1 MIEKPYLTA
10 MAVRLEDKKVK
21 SVITKKNAF
30 EFAQMVLGNAICAFS
45 VTCFALPYNMVVSG
59 VSGIGRIIN
68 ILTGFSVSSAVAV
81 LNIVLFIIGAAV
93 LGKRFA
99 ATIALGTFAFPFF
112 MGIFEQM
119 TALHHLV
126 NEPMLAAICAGVLD
140 GVGLGLVMR
149 LGGST
154 GGIDVPAMIMNRKL
168 GWKLA
173 TVMSGMDI
181 AIFLLQ
187 IPVTAAEGIILGILY
202 ALVYGVVMDRMI
214 VLEQGGY
221 QIMIWTEKIHEVN
234 EELLMIGFGTSILRG
249 VGGYLR
255 EDRDI
260 ILCAAS
266 NRNFNKVKRAVLA
279 IDPGAFMTITSMNE
293 INGNGFTFNVADEY
307 ISDFK
312 ERHDGRVNTK

>member
-1 MIEKPYLTA
+1 M
-10 MAVRLEDKKVK
+10 K

-68 ILTGFSVSSAVAV
+68 ILTGLSVSSAVAV

-266 NRNFNKVKRAVLA
+266 NRNFNKVKRAVLS

-312 ERHDGRVNTK
+312 ERHDGRGNIK

>member
-1 MIEKPYLTA
+1 
-10 MAVRLEDKKVK
+10 
-21 SVITKKNAF
+21 
-30 EFAQMVLGNAICAFS
+30 MVLGNAICVFS
-45 VTCFALPYNMVVSG
+45 VTCFALPYNMVISG

-68 ILTGFSVSSAVAV
+68 ILTGLSVSSAVAV

-266 NRNFNKVKRAVLA
+266 NRNFNKVKRAVLS

-312 ERHDGRVNTK
+312 ERHDGRGNIK

>member
-1 MIEKPYLTA
+1 M
-10 MAVRLEDKKVK
+10 K

-68 ILTGFSVSSAVAV
+68 ILTGLSVSSAVAV

-93 LGKRFA
+93 LGRRFA

-173 TVMSGMDI
+173 TAMSGMDI

-266 NRNFNKVKRAVLA
+266 NRNFNKVKRAVLS

-312 ERHDGRVNTK
+312 ERHDGRGNTK

>member
-1 MIEKPYLTA
+1 MKNYL
-10 MAVRLEDKKVK
+10 
-21 SVITKKNAF
+21 TKKNIF

-59 VSGIGRIIN
+59 VSGLGRIVN
-68 ILTGFSVSSAVAV
+68 VLTGFSVSAAVAII
-81 LNIVLFIIGAAV
+81 NIALFIIGAAV

-112 MGIFEQM
+112 MSIFEQM
-119 TALHHLV
+119 TSLHHLV

-173 TVMSGMDI
+173 TIMSGMDI

-187 IPVTAAEGIILGILY
+187 IPVTATEGIILGILY

-234 EELLMIGFGTSILRG
+234 EELLKIGFGTSILRG

-266 NRNFNKVKRAVLA
+266 SRNFNKVKRAVLS
-279 IDPGAFMTITSMNE
+279 IDPEAFMTITSMNE

-307 ISDFK
+307 ISEFR
-312 ERHDGRVNTK
+312 ERHDGRGNNR

>member
-1 MIEKPYLTA
+1 MKNVL
-10 MAVRLEDKKVK
+10 
-21 SVITKKNAF
+21 TKKNAF

-59 VSGIGRIIN
+59 VSGLGRIVN
-68 ILTGFSVSSAVAV
+68 ILTGFSVSAAVAV
-81 LNIVLFIIGAAV
+81 LNIALFIIGAAV

-112 MGIFEQM
+112 MSIFEQM
-119 TALHHLV
+119 TSLQHLV

-154 GGIDVPAMIMNRKL
+154 GGIDVPAMILNRKL

-173 TVMSGMDI
+173 TVMSGIDI

-187 IPVTAAEGIILGILY
+187 IPVTATEGIILGILY

-214 VLEQGGY
+214 ILEQGGY

-234 EELLMIGFGTSILRG
+234 EELLKIGFGTSILRG

-266 NRNFNKVKRAVLA
+266 NRNFNKVKRAVLS
-279 IDPGAFMTITSMNE
+279 IDPEAFMTITSMNE

-307 ISDFK
+307 ISDFR
-312 ERHDGRVNTK
+312 ERHDGRGNSR

>member
-1 MIEKPYLTA
+1 MKNI
-10 MAVRLEDKKVK
+10 
-21 SVITKKNAF
+21 ITKKNAF

-59 VSGIGRIIN
+59 VSGLGRIVN
-68 ILTGFSVSSAVAV
+68 ILTGFSVSAAVAV
-81 LNIVLFIIGAAV
+81 LNIALFIIGAAV

-99 ATIALGTFAFPFF
+99 ATIALGTFAFPLF
-112 MGIFEQM
+112 MSVFEQM
-119 TALHHLV
+119 TTLHHLV

-154 GGIDVPAMIMNRKL
+154 GGIDVPAMILNRKL

-187 IPVTAAEGIILGILY
+187 IPVTATEGIILGILY

-221 QIMIWTEKIHEVN
+221 QIMIWTEHIHEVN
-234 EELLMIGFGTSILRG
+234 EKLLQIGFGTSILRG

-266 NRNFNKVKRAVLA
+266 NRNFNKVKRAVLS
-279 IDPGAFMTITSMNE
+279 IDPEAFMTITSMNE

-307 ISDFK
+307 ISDFS
-312 ERHDGRVNTK
+312 ERHDGRGNAG

>member
-1 MIEKPYLTA
+1 
-10 MAVRLEDKKVK
+10 
-21 SVITKKNAF
+21 
-30 EFAQMVLGNAICAFS
+30 MVLGNAICAFS

-266 NRNFNKVKRAVLA
+266 NRNFNKVKRAVLS

-312 ERHDGRVNTK
+312 ERHDGRGNTK

>member
-1 MIEKPYLTA
+1 M
-10 MAVRLEDKKVK
+10 K

-312 ERHDGRVNTK
+312 ERHDGRINTR

>member
-1 MIEKPYLTA
+1 MKNVL
-10 MAVRLEDKKVK
+10 
-21 SVITKKNAF
+21 TKKNAF

-59 VSGIGRIIN
+59 VSGLGRIVN
-68 ILTGFSVSSAVAV
+68 ILTGFSVSAAVAV
-81 LNIVLFIIGAAV
+81 LNIALFIIGAAV

-112 MGIFEQM
+112 MSIFEQM
-119 TALHHLV
+119 TSLQHLV

-154 GGIDVPAMIMNRKL
+154 GGIDVPAMILNRKL

-173 TVMSGMDI
+173 TVMSGIDI

-187 IPVTAAEGIILGILY
+187 IPVTATEGIILGILY

-214 VLEQGGY
+214 ILEQGGY

-234 EELLMIGFGTSILRG
+234 EELLKIGFGTSILRG

-266 NRNFNKVKRAVLA
+266 NRNFNKVKRAVLS
-279 IDPGAFMTITSMNE
+279 IDPEAFMTITSMNE

-307 ISDFK
+307 ISDFS
-312 ERHDGRVNTK
+312 ERHDGRGNNK

>member
-1 MIEKPYLTA
+1 
-10 MAVRLEDKKVK
+10 
-21 SVITKKNAF
+21 
-30 EFAQMVLGNAICAFS
+30 MVLGNAICAFS

-59 VSGIGRIIN
+59 VSGLGRIVN
-68 ILTGFSVSSAVAV
+68 ILTGFSVSAAVAV
-81 LNIVLFIIGAAV
+81 LNTALFIIGAAV

-112 MGIFEQM
+112 MSIFEQM
-119 TALHHLV
+119 TSLHHLV

-187 IPVTAAEGIILGILY
+187 IPVTATEGIILGILY

-266 NRNFNKVKRAVLA
+266 NRNFNKVKRAVLS
-279 IDPGAFMTITSMNE
+279 IDPEAFMTITSMNE

-312 ERHDGRVNTK
+312 ERHDGRGNNR

>member
-1 MIEKPYLTA
+1 
-10 MAVRLEDKKVK
+10 
-21 SVITKKNAF
+21 
-30 EFAQMVLGNAICAFS
+30 MVLGNAICAFS

-59 VSGIGRIIN
+59 VSGLGRIVN
-68 ILTGFSVSSAVAV
+68 ITTGFSVSAAVAV
-81 LNIVLFIIGAAV
+81 INIALFIIGAAV

-112 MGIFEQM
+112 MSIFEQM
-119 TALHHLV
+119 TSLHHLV
-126 NEPMLAAICAGVLD
+126 NEPLLAAICAGVLD

-187 IPVTAAEGIILGILY
+187 IPVTETEGIILGILY

-234 EELLMIGFGTSILRG
+234 EELLKIGFGTSILRG

-266 NRNFNKVKRAVLA
+266 NRSFNKVKRAVMA
-279 IDPGAFMTITSMNE
+279 IDNTAFMTITSVSE
-293 INGNGFTFNVADEY
+293 VNGNGFTYNLADEY
-307 ISDFK
+307 KSDFK
-312 ERHDGRVNTK
+312 ERRDGRELSR

>member
-1 MIEKPYLTA
+1 
-10 MAVRLEDKKVK
+10 
-21 SVITKKNAF
+21 
-30 EFAQMVLGNAICAFS
+30 MVLGNAICAFS

-59 VSGIGRIIN
+59 MSGIGRIVN
-68 ILTGFSVSSAVAV
+68 IFTGFSVSAVVAV
-81 LNIVLFIIGAAV
+81 FNIALFILGAVV
-93 LGKRFA
+93 LGKKFA

-119 TALHHLV
+119 TSLHHMV

-154 GGIDVPAMIMNRKL
+154 GGIDVLAMIFNRKL

-173 TVMSGMDI
+173 TVMAGMDI
-181 AIFLLQ
+181 AIFLMQ
-187 IPVTAAEGIILGILY
+187 IPVTATEGIILGILY

-234 EELLMIGFGTSILRG
+234 EELLKIGFGTSILRG

-266 NRNFNKVKRAVLA
+266 NRNFNKVKRAVMA
-279 IDPGAFMTITSMNE
+279 IDSGAFMTITSVSE
-293 INGNGFTFNVADEY
+293 VNGNGFTYNVADEY
-307 ISDFK
+307 TPKFED
-312 ERHDGRVNTK
+312 RHDGRRHS

>member
-1 MIEKPYLTA
+1 
-10 MAVRLEDKKVK
+10 
-21 SVITKKNAF
+21 
-30 EFAQMVLGNAICAFS
+30 MVAGNAICAFS

-59 VSGIGRIIN
+59 MSGIGRMVN
-68 ILTGFSVSSAVAV
+68 IFTGASVSLVVAA
-81 LNIVLFIIGAAV
+81 LNIALFITGALI

-119 TALHHLV
+119 TSLHHLV

-140 GVGLGLVMR
+140 GVGLGLVLR

-168 GWKLA
+168 GWKIP
-173 TVMSGMDI
+173 TVMTAIDI
-181 AIFLLQ
+181 TIFIIQ
-187 IPVTAAEGIILGILY
+187 IPVTETEGIILGILY
-202 ALVYGVVMDRMI
+202 ALVYSLVMDKMI

-234 EELLMIGFGTSILRG
+234 EELLKAGFGTSIIRG

-260 ILCAAS
+260 ILCAAGS
-266 NRNFNKVKRAVLA
+266 RNFNKVKRTVLA
-279 IDPGAFMTITSMNE
+279 IDSVAFMTITSVNE
-293 INGNGFTFNVADEY
+293 VNGNGFTYMLADEDY
-307 ISDFK
+307 VSALED
-312 ERHDGRVNTK
+312 RHDGRKHD

>member
-1 MIEKPYLTA
+1 M
-10 MAVRLEDKKVK
+10 K

-68 ILTGFSVSSAVAV
+68 ILTGLSVSSAVAV
-81 LNIVLFIIGAAV
+81 LNIALFITGAAV
-93 LGKRFA
+93 LGRRFA

-181 AIFLLQ
+181 SIFLLQ

-312 ERHDGRVNTK
+312 ERHDGRVNTR

>member
-1 MIEKPYLTA
+1 M
-10 MAVRLEDKKVK
+10 K

>member
-1 MIEKPYLTA
+1 
-10 MAVRLEDKKVK
+10 
-21 SVITKKNAF
+21 
-30 EFAQMVLGNAICAFS
+30 MVLGNAICAFS

-59 VSGIGRIIN
+59 VSGLGRIVN
-68 ILTGFSVSSAVAV
+68 VLTGFSVSAAVAII
-81 LNIVLFIIGAAV
+81 NIALFIIGAAV
-93 LGKRFA
+93 LGRRFA

-112 MGIFEQM
+112 MSIFEQM
-119 TALHHLV
+119 TSLHHLV

-173 TVMSGMDI
+173 TIMSGMDI

-187 IPVTAAEGIILGILY
+187 IPVTATEGIILGILY

-234 EELLMIGFGTSILRG
+234 EELLKIGFGTSILRG

-266 NRNFNKVKRAVLA
+266 SRNFNKVKRAVLS
-279 IDPGAFMTITSMNE
+279 IDPEAFMTITSMNE

-307 ISDFK
+307 ISEFR
-312 ERHDGRVNTK
+312 ERHDGRGNNR

>member
-1 MIEKPYLTA
+1 M
-10 MAVRLEDKKVK
+10 K

-266 NRNFNKVKRAVLA
+266 NRNFNKVKRAVLS

-312 ERHDGRVNTK
+312 ERHDGRVNTR

>member
-1 MIEKPYLTA
+1 MKNVL
-10 MAVRLEDKKVK
+10 
-21 SVITKKNAF
+21 TKKNAF

-59 VSGIGRIIN
+59 VSGLGRIVN
-68 ILTGFSVSSAVAV
+68 ILSGFSVSAAVAV
-81 LNIVLFIIGAAV
+81 LNTALFIIGAAV

-112 MGIFEQM
+112 MSIFEQM
-119 TALHHLV
+119 TSLQHLV

-154 GGIDVPAMIMNRKL
+154 GGIDVPAMILNRKL

-173 TVMSGMDI
+173 TVMAGIDI

-187 IPVTAAEGIILGILY
+187 IPVTATEGIILGILY

-214 VLEQGGY
+214 ILEQGGY

-234 EELLMIGFGTSILRG
+234 EELLKIGFGTSILRG

-266 NRNFNKVKRAVLA
+266 NRNFNKVKRAVLS
-279 IDPGAFMTITSMNE
+279 IDPEAFMTITSMNE

-307 ISDFK
+307 ISDFS
-312 ERHDGRVNTK
+312 ERHDGRGNNK

>member
-1 MIEKPYLTA
+1 
-10 MAVRLEDKKVK
+10 
-21 SVITKKNAF
+21 
-30 EFAQMVLGNAICAFS
+30 MVLGNAICAFS

-59 VSGIGRIIN
+59 VSGLGRIVN
-68 ILTGFSVSSAVAV
+68 ITTGFSVSAAVAV
-81 LNIVLFIIGAAV
+81 INIALFIIGAAV

-112 MGIFEQM
+112 MSIFEQM
-119 TALHHLV
+119 TSLIHLV
-126 NEPMLAAICAGVLD
+126 NEPLLAAICAGVLD

-187 IPVTAAEGIILGILY
+187 IPVTETEGIILGILY

-234 EELLMIGFGTSILRG
+234 EELLKIGFGTSILRG

-266 NRNFNKVKRAVLA
+266 NRSFNKVKRAVMA
-279 IDPGAFMTITSMNE
+279 IDNTAFMTITSVSE
-293 INGNGFTFNVADEY
+293 VNGNGFTYNLADEY
-307 ISDFK
+307 KSDFK
-312 ERHDGRVNTK
+312 ERRDGRELSR

>member
-1 MIEKPYLTA
+1 
-10 MAVRLEDKKVK
+10 
-21 SVITKKNAF
+21 
-30 EFAQMVLGNAICAFS
+30 MVLGNAICAFS

-68 ILTGFSVSSAVAV
+68 ILTGLSVSSAVAV
-81 LNIVLFIIGAAV
+81 LNIALFIIGAAV
-93 LGKRFA
+93 LGRRFA

-266 NRNFNKVKRAVLA
+266 NRNFNKVKRAVLS

-312 ERHDGRVNTK
+312 ERHDGRGNTEVTIKAGLYRTRPLVSFCQGSYTC

>member
-1 MIEKPYLTA
+1 
-10 MAVRLEDKKVK
+10 
-21 SVITKKNAF
+21 
-30 EFAQMVLGNAICAFS
+30 MVVGNAICAFS

-59 VSGIGRIIN
+59 MSGIGRIVN
-68 ILTGFSVSSAVAV
+68 ILTGYSVSAVVAV
-81 LNIVLFIIGAAV
+81 LNIALFIIGALV

-119 TALHHLV
+119 TSLHHLV

-140 GVGLGLVMR
+140 GIGLGLVLR

-173 TVMSGMDI
+173 TVMAGMDI
-181 AIFLLQ
+181 AIFLMQ
-187 IPVTAAEGIILGILY
+187 IPVTETEGIILGILY

-234 EELLMIGFGTSILRG
+234 EELLKIGFGTSILRG
-249 VGGYLR
+249 LGGYLR

-266 NRNFNKVKRAVLA
+266 NRNFNKVKRVVMA
-279 IDPGAFMTITSMNE
+279 IDKTAFMTITSVSE
-293 INGNGFTFNVADEY
+293 VNGNGFTYMLADEY
-307 ISDFK
+307 RPDFEDRK
-312 ERHDGRVNTK
+312 DGRDLS

>member
-1 MIEKPYLTA
+1 
-10 MAVRLEDKKVK
+10 
-21 SVITKKNAF
+21 
-30 EFAQMVLGNAICAFS
+30 MVLGNAICAFS

-68 ILTGFSVSSAVAV
+68 ILTGLSVSSAVAV
-81 LNIVLFIIGAAV
+81 LNIALFIIGAAV

-119 TALHHLV
+119 MALHHLV

-266 NRNFNKVKRAVLA
+266 NRNFNKVKRAVLS

-312 ERHDGRVNTK
+312 ERHDGRGNIK

>member
-1 MIEKPYLTA
+1 
-10 MAVRLEDKKVK
+10 
-21 SVITKKNAF
+21 
-30 EFAQMVLGNAICAFS
+30 MVLGNAICAFS

-68 ILTGFSVSSAVAV
+68 ILTGLSVSSAVAV

-266 NRNFNKVKRAVLA
+266 NRNFNKVKRAVLS

-312 ERHDGRVNTK
+312 ERHDGRGNTK

>member
-1 MIEKPYLTA
+1 MKNILT
-10 MAVRLEDKKVK
+10 R
-21 SVITKKNAF
+21 KNAF

-68 ILTGFSVSSAVAV
+68 ILTGLSVSSAVAV
-81 LNIVLFIIGAAV
+81 LNIALFIIGAAV
-93 LGKRFA
+93 LGRRFA

-173 TVMSGMDI
+173 TAMSGMDI

-266 NRNFNKVKRAVLA
+266 NRNFNKVKRAVLS

-312 ERHDGRVNTK
+312 ERHDGRGNTK

>member
-1 MIEKPYLTA
+1 MLKNVL
-10 MAVRLEDKKVK
+10 
-21 SVITKKNAF
+21 TKKNAF

-59 VSGIGRIIN
+59 VSGLGRIVN
-68 ILTGFSVSSAVAV
+68 ILTGFSVSAAVAV
-81 LNIVLFIIGAAV
+81 LNIALFIIGAAV

-112 MGIFEQM
+112 MSIFEQM
-119 TALHHLV
+119 TSLQHLV

-154 GGIDVPAMIMNRKL
+154 GGIDVPAMILNRKL

-173 TVMSGMDI
+173 TVMSGIDI

-187 IPVTAAEGIILGILY
+187 IPVTATEGIILGILY

-214 VLEQGGY
+214 ILEQGGY

-234 EELLMIGFGTSILRG
+234 EELLKIGFGTSILRG

-266 NRNFNKVKRAVLA
+266 NRNFNKVKRAVLS
-279 IDPGAFMTITSMNE
+279 IDPEAFMTITSMNE

-307 ISDFK
+307 ISDFS
-312 ERHDGRVNTK
+312 ERHDGRGNNK

>member
-1 MIEKPYLTA
+1 
-10 MAVRLEDKKVK
+10 
-21 SVITKKNAF
+21 
-30 EFAQMVLGNAICAFS
+30 MVLGNAICAFS

-68 ILTGFSVSSAVAV
+68 ILTGLSVSSAVAV
-81 LNIVLFIIGAAV
+81 LNIALFIIGAAV

-266 NRNFNKVKRAVLA
+266 NRNFNKVKRAVLS

-312 ERHDGRVNTK
+312 ERHDGRGNIK

>member
-1 MIEKPYLTA
+1 MKNI
-10 MAVRLEDKKVK
+10 
-21 SVITKKNAF
+21 ITKKNAF

-59 VSGIGRIIN
+59 VSGLGRIVN
-68 ILTGFSVSSAVAV
+68 ILSGFSVSAAVAV
-81 LNIVLFIIGAAV
+81 LNTALFIIGAAV

-112 MGIFEQM
+112 MSVFEQM
-119 TALHHLV
+119 TSLHHLV

-154 GGIDVPAMIMNRKL
+154 GGIDVPAMILNRKL

-187 IPVTAAEGIILGILY
+187 IPVTATEGIILGILY

-221 QIMIWTEKIHEVN
+221 QIMIWTEQIHEVN
-234 EELLMIGFGTSILRG
+234 EKLLQIGFGTSILRG

-266 NRNFNKVKRAVLA
+266 NRNFNKVKRAVLS
-279 IDPGAFMTITSMNE
+279 IDPEAFMTITSMNE

-307 ISDFK
+307 ISDFS
-312 ERHDGRVNTK
+312 ERHDGRGNAG

>member
-1 MIEKPYLTA
+1 M
-10 MAVRLEDKKVK
+10 K

-68 ILTGFSVSSAVAV
+68 ITTGLSVSSAVAV
-81 LNIVLFIIGAAV
+81 LNIALFITGAAV
-93 LGKRFA
+93 LGRRFA

>member
-1 MIEKPYLTA
+1 M
-10 MAVRLEDKKVK
+10 K

-312 ERHDGRVNTK
+312 ERHDGRGNTK